1 MIWKRLWKDDYFIS
15 ENASIETDINEIL
28 DLVNS
33 HNKSADKIELPF
45 ALPIGYILHERYR
58 IEKIIGRG
66 GTAITYRVY
75 DLKLNRKVAI
85 KEYFPFEIANRIPGN
100 REVILY
106 ANKKSTEYAHGFS
119 RFLEEAQNMMKFHDH
134 PNIIHVY
141 DYFKENST
149 AYIVMEYLS
158 GKALNTILQEK
169 LLTYKQAVYIGCKIC
184 NALNDMHKRR
194 ILHRDISPDNIFL
207 CSDGTVKLIDFGA
220 ARFSTDELQKLTIT
234 YKGGFTPPEQ
244 YSRTEEQGAWVDI
257 YALASTLYMAI
268 SGIRPEDSREREVRD
283 EVKPLYI
290 VCPDVPKI
298 ISDVIERAMSVEK
311 DFRPRSAAEFADAL
325 KQHGKNKSL
334 EEIKKR
340 RKKIVITGISITFSA
355 LFIVMI
361 VFLIMWLRR
370 IDQTTLPDAELSI
383 WYTTDDQMSEL
394 AGQKMTAM
402 TAVVQLFQKQYPNV
416 EIRLM
421 AVSEAEYAKK
431 LKEAEKK
438 GDIPDIFEYI
448 PGTDSLPINE
458 SAVQKVVEF
467 MNADIYFGSDNL
479 PAEKYIYTGYNI
491 PLLYRT
497 DSDIHTEMFSAG
509 NTEVF
514 SWIRSEGFPVGM
526 AASSRDMYSRIF
538 QMEIPALET
547 LTISDTAAE
556 LLVNGDI
563 SVYYSDTSEYVR
575 IQKLLAGKY
584 TVHKMTCDP
593 IYCEPANLWS
603 IADEITVKEEECAI
617 RFLQFLLSD
626 DGQECLYIQNQY
638 PAIPAKDSIRNIYQ
652 ALYTE
657 LSDIIGNTHNKLK

>member
-1 MIWKRLWKDDYFIS
+1 MKHCIRCRREMRDF
-15 ENASIETDINEIL
+15 ADICPYCGAEQKNDFL
-28 DLVNS
+28 L
-33 HNKSADKIELPF
+33 
-45 ALPIGYILHERYR
+45 ALPEGTIVRNRYR
-58 IEKIIGRG
+58 IGKVIGRG
-66 GTAITYRVY
+66 GTAITYQVY
-75 DLKLNRKVAI
+75 DQNLGRISAL
-85 KEYFPFEIANRIPGN
+85 KEYFPAEIANRIPGS

-106 ANKKSTEYAHGFS
+106 AGKRAAEYAHGFS
-119 RFLEEAQNMMKFHDH
+119 RFLEEAQNMMKFHNH
-134 PNIIHVY
+134 PNIIHVQ
-141 DYFKENST
+141 DYFEENKT
-149 AYIVMEYLS
+149 AYIVMEYLR
-158 GKALNTILQEK
+158 GKTLKEEIEEHLLPYDRAVEIGVTVCSALT
-169 LLTYKQAVYIGCKIC
+169 
-184 NALNDMHKRR
+184 DMHKRK

-220 ARFSTDELQKLTIT
+220 ARFAAEELQKLTIT

-244 YSRTEEQGAWVDI
+244 YSQTEEQGAWGDI

-283 EVKPLYI
+283 EVKPLHT
-290 VCPDVPKI
+290 VCPYVPEKI
-298 ISDVIERAMSVEK
+298 SEAIERAMSIEK

-340 RKKIVITGISITFSA
+340 RKKIVIISLSITFSV
-355 LFIVMI
+355 LFITMS

-402 TAVVQLFQKQYPNV
+402 TAAVQLFQKKYPNV
-416 EIRLM
+416 DIRLM

-448 PGTDSLPINE
+448 PGTDSLTINE
-458 SAVQKVVEF
+458 SAVQKVVEY
-467 MNADIYFGSDNL
+467 MNADTYFGSNDFL
-479 PAEKYIYTGYNI
+479 SAKYIYTGYNI

-497 DSDIHTEMFSAG
+497 DSDIQTEMFSAG

-526 AASSRDMYSRIF
+526 AANSRDIYSQIF

-547 LTISDTAAE
+547 LTISDTAAD

-563 SVYYSDTSEYVR
+563 SIYYSDTSEYVR
-575 IQKLLAGKY
+575 VQKLLAGKY
-584 TVHKMTCDP
+584 TVHEMTCDP
-593 IYCEPANLWS
+593 VYCEPANRWS
-603 IADEITVKEEECAI
+603 IADEITGKEEECAI

-638 PAIPAKDSIRNIYQ
+638 PAIPAKDSIRNVYQ

-657 LSDIIGNTHNKLK
+657 LADIIRNTHNKLK